1 MKKLFIVMLSVFALM
16 LVGCSNPAN
25 SNPAGSDG
33 KPAPDPYLLGLDD
46 CEVTL
51 AEIET
56 GVQDS
61 WRYVRTCIHG
71 GTESKYGNV
80 PGNII
85 KDYLRAKSGTDIK
98 YYACADFSKIVK
110 KYKDTAGENCYEQC
124 TKL

>member
-16 LVGCSNPAN
+16 LVGCSNPAG
-25 SNPAGSDG
+25 SNG

-51 AEIET
+51 AEIQT

-61 WRYVRTCIHG
+61 WKYDMTCISG
-71 GTESKYGNV
+71 GTESQYGNV
-80 PGNII
+80 PSDGVKNH
-85 KDYLRAKSGTDIK
+85 LSAKSGTDIK

-110 KYKDTAGENCYEQC
+110 KYKNTSGENCYVQFTIC
-124 TKL
+124 